1 MPLHLFGCSFSL
13 DTSYEKCFC
22 KHWKTEVMEC
32 TYQSLKLRVYIIKYT
47 CFSLPIHCPIL
58 IRPLSPTTQY
68 HPSNLHI
75 IPRCRVRDWTLSKDI
90 CINWS
95 FPQLSLLPFTMKS
108 SLSACE
114 RPIRHASNIC
124 LRNKA
129 GGSLLQFCCF
139 KEKGAETASSWWMGL
154 KMLTTQL
161 QRLHFKSTQGLKVAI
176 KLLHTALTCKNTF
189 ISNSSVLDLHQAK
202 WWLLFFLG
210 LFLCE
215 FDCNFWSTCTSPTHL
230 SH

>member
-1 MPLHLFGCSFSL
+1 
-13 DTSYEKCFC
+13 
-22 KHWKTEVMEC
+22 
-32 TYQSLKLRVYIIKYT
+32 
-47 CFSLPIHCPIL
+47 
-58 IRPLSPTTQY
+58 
-68 HPSNLHI
+68 
-75 IPRCRVRDWTLSKDI
+75 
-90 CINWS
+90 
-95 FPQLSLLPFTMKS
+95 MKS

-129 GGSLLQFCCF
+129 GGSLLQFCCL

-210 LFLCE
+210 LFFLWEWLQLLIHLYLTYAPVSLNRWLFWIHAGPLWPLCLP
-215 FDCNFWSTCTSPTHL
+215 FYPVIASL
-230 SH
+230 